1 MVDDVLINK
10 ASSIERFVARAREE
24 YDKDPDSFAT
34 DFTRQDA
41 AILNIQRACEAA
53 LDMGQHLIRRE
64 RLGVPQGAR
73 DVFQLLSQGGWVSPS
88 LLTNLKNMVGFRN
101 IAVHEY
107 QTLQLP
113 ITVAIITQHLG
124 DFLAFSS
131 FILTKDASQ
140 PGATPDTHPD

>member
-1 MVDDVLINK
+1 MADDVLINK
-10 ASSIERFVARAREE
+10 AASIERCVARAREE
-24 YDKDPDSFAT
+24 YEKGPSSFEF

-64 RLGVPQGAR
+64 ALGVPQSAR
-73 DVFQLLSQGGWVSPS
+73 DVFELLHRGGWLEAS
-88 LLTNLKNMVGFRN
+88 LLPVMKNMVGFRN

-113 ITVAIITQHLG
+113 IAVAIITQHLV
-124 DFLAFSS
+124 DFVLFSS
-131 FILTKDASQ
+131 AILRQDA
-140 PGATPDTHPD
+140 AN

>member
-1 MVDDVLINK
+1 
-10 ASSIERFVARAREE
+10 
-24 YDKDPDSFAT
+24 
-34 DFTRQDA
+34 
-41 AILNIQRACEAA
+41 
-53 LDMGQHLIRRE
+53 MGQHLIRRE

-73 DVFQLLSQGGWVSPS
+73 DVFELLSRGGWVQSS

-124 DFLAFSS
+124 DFLAFSA
-131 FILTKDASQ
+131 FILTKDAGQS
-140 PGATPDTHPD
+140 AVVADTGFI